1 MLLDHMNVIHNNQSH
16 WMRARLGPEYALI
29 FYLTIPILSNF
40 LLRYILYE
48 DIVVILQVLNV
59 NLLTDYTTQ
68 L

>member
-1 MLLDHMNVIHNNQSH
+1 
-16 WMRARLGPEYALI
+16 MRARLGPEYALI